1 MLAEQPATLAPTRPQ
16 TATPKGW
23 EAELQLGFAR
33 RAEGDRLA
41 TRLVNRA
48 HRGPLA
54 FQKPLYP
61 EGEAVCHGI
70 LIHPPAGIAGGDH
83 LQINIH
89 VAEGA
94 HALLTTPGAGKWY
107 RSAGAWGSQNIRLEV
122 EAGGVLEWLPQE
134 SIVFDEARARGAT
147 QIRLAAD
154 ATLIG
159 QDMICLGRTA
169 RGERFTRG
177 RLELSTRIERAGRPL
192 WREAI
197 ALDGDD
203 ALLGAQAG
211 LAGDPVFGTFFVAH
225 TGVDAAMVEALRE
238 IAPQHGRG
246 AITRLPGVL
255 LARWIGSHA
264 EAGRHWF
271 TQLWSAL
278 RPPLLGRPAIVP
290 RIWNT

>member
-1 MLAEQPATLAPTRPQ
+1 MLAEQPAHLLPPRPL

-23 EAELQLGFAR
+23 EAELKLGFAR
-33 RAEGDRLA
+33 RGEA
-41 TRLVNRA
+41 TRLVSRS

-61 EGEAVCHGI
+61 EGDAVCHGI
-70 LIHPPAGIAGGDH
+70 LIHPPAGIAGGDR
-83 LQINIH
+83 LEIGIQ
-89 VAEGA
+89 VDAGA

-107 RSAGAWGSQNIRLEV
+107 RSNGPWGSQQIRLNVAE
-122 EAGGVLEWLPQE
+122 GGVLEWLPQE
-134 SIVFDEARARGAT
+134 SIVFDEAQARGAT
-147 QIRLAAD
+147 HIQLAAD
-154 ATLIG
+154 AILIG

-177 RLELSTRIERAGRPL
+177 RLELATRIERAGRPL

-203 ALLGAQAG
+203 VLLGAQAG
-211 LAGDPVFGTFFVAH
+211 LAGDPVFGTFYIAH

-238 IAPQHGRG
+238 ITPLQGRG

-255 LARWIGSHA
+255 LARWIGLHA

-271 TQLWSAL
+271 AQLWSAL
-278 RPPLLGRPAIVP
+278 RPPLLGRPATVP